1 MNVALLTVVGLTFVL
16 LLFAW
21 ISMREGYANS
31 PTTRKP
37 TTFKPTTRKPTTF
50 KPTTLKPTFKP
61 TTLKPTFKPTTLKPT
76 FKPTTLKPTFK
87 PTTLKPTFK
96 PTTLKP
102 TFKPTPSPTP
112 RPRLVRI
119 DGKIYPV
126 CKDPSKAGPLDA
138 NKRRWGFE
146 NNTQCV
152 VPRLPKNRT
161 IIKRGNNGTV
171 SCHAYCSGDWSGGSR
186 GLCRRAH
193 DTATG
198 KNIDC
203 FTIRGK
209 GAEVQCEC
217 DRKSKNRV
225 FKDGNDGTMNC
236 NSYCASN
243 SAGGPKGK
251 CVYALDLKDPRKRIK
266 FDCGVVKGKGARVG
280 CVCEPKSSPFT
291 PAPKMSNSVSAGTKV
306 IDGSYYK
313 VCNNKAAASAPD
325 NWGRRWGWENNAS
338 CVVPVNPRM

>member
-21 ISMREGYANS
+21 ISMREGYANES
-31 PTTRKP
+31 FFAKNNPTTRKP

-50 KPTTLKPTFKP
+50 KPTTPRLTNQKP
-61 TTLKPTFKPTTLKPT
+61 TTRKPTT
-76 FKPTTLKPTFK
+76 FNPTT
-87 PTTLKPTFK
+87 
-96 PTTLKP
+96 
-102 TFKPTPSPTP
+102 TPKLAGAKTTP

-119 DGKIYPV
+119 EGKIYPV
-126 CKDPSKAGPLDA
+126 CKDPSKAGPLDV
-138 NKRRWGFE
+138 NKRRWGVE
-146 NNTQCV
+146 NNTKCV
-152 VPRLPKNRT
+152 VPRVSQNRT

-171 SCHAYCSGDWSGGSR
+171 SCHAYCSGDWHGGSR

-193 DTATG
+193 DTGTG

-203 FTIRGK
+203 FAIRGK

-243 SAGGPKGK
+243 SAGGPKASVCTLWISKTHKTESSLIAVLSRVKVHVLG
-251 CVYALDLKDPRKRIK
+251 VFVSLSTLPQPQPQRRPTPSLRVRK
-266 FDCGVVKGKGARVG
+266 
-280 CVCEPKSSPFT
+280 
-291 PAPKMSNSVSAGTKV
+291 
-306 IDGSYYK
+306 
-313 VCNNKAAASAPD
+313 
-325 NWGRRWGWENNAS
+325 
-338 CVVPVNPRM
+338 